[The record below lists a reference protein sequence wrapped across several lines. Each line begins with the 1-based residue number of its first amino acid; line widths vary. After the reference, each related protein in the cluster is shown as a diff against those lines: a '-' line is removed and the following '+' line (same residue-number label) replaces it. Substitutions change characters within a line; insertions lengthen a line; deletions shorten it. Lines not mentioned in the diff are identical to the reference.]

1 MAEGR
6 CLIGHAAWRRTTTR
20 GDRTAALG
28 HPRGT
33 MMDGKMDQIKGRIKE
48 AVGVLTDDDRLKHE
62 GQLDQVVGDVKEK
75 AERVAEKVKETVAKA
90 VEKVK
95 DA

>member
-1 MAEGR
+1 
-6 CLIGHAAWRRTTTR
+6 
-20 GDRTAALG
+20 
-28 HPRGT
+28 
-33 MMDGKMDQIKGRIKE
+33 MMGGKIDQIKGRIKE
-48 AVGVLTDDDRLKHE
+48 AVGVLTDDDRLTNE
-62 GQLDQVVGDVKEK
+62 GKRDQVGGDVKET